1 MPVVK
6 LVEEH
11 GRDELIELW
20 MEQQLLTVTAGPR
33 LTPKGKRSRVG
44 WEPFRTILLI
54 MLDSGLRP
62 GEIFR
67 MRWENI
73 HWDKGLIFNPRG
85 KSRKSRR
92 YVPLTQRVKAAL
104 LASRERASEGWVF
117 PSKKAQSGHITGHEV
132 SKQWLEAKR
141 STGIPGSVVLY
152 CARHRF
158 STHAMEGTG
167 NVMAVTDAMGAR
179 PVILRTL
186 DVGADKPLPALP
198 QPPEANPALG
208 VRGLRLQ
215 LLRRPDLLADQV
227 RAALRVAAKH
237 PLRLMFPMVSTLDEV
252 RQAKAILAQAV
263 SDIDAAGA
271 DGPQMQ
277 VGIMVEV
284 PAAAIGADLLA
295 REVDFFSL
303 GTNDLTQY
311 LFAADRTNPELG
323 PLADSLHPAVLQMID
338 QVVKAARRHGR
349 WVGVCGEMASD
360 LWAVPLLVGLG
371 VDELSVHPP
380 MVARIK
386 ATVRQLNAA
395 DCAEVAAAALELE
408 GGQAVRHL
416 LEQRHLE
423 PSSLRPRTDR

>member
-1 MPVVK
+1 MSLIKRGNVWHFAFRWNGKRYRGTCKTSKEQEAKKVESLVLARLLADGRVPGSKKIPTLSDFSNRFFNWLESLPADRPPKAPTRRYYRVGWRVLESTPITGMKLDQITTDHGSIIEGLSAANTNNALRTLRRMLKKAHEWQLLSVVPVVK

-104 LASRERASEGWVF
+104 LASRERASEGWMF

-158 STHAMEGTG
+158 STDAMEGTG
-167 NVMAVTDAMGAR
+167 NVMAVMDAMGHQSVNTTR
-179 PVILRTL
+179 IYNHSNVMQIR
-186 DVGADKPLPALP
+186 
-198 QPPEANPALG
+198 EAIERRNQ
-208 VRGLRLQ
+208 Q
-215 LLRRPDLLADQV
+215 L
-227 RAALRVAAKH
+227 
-237 PLRLMFPMVSTLDEV
+237 S
-252 RQAKAILAQAV
+252 
-263 SDIDAAGA
+263 
-271 DGPQMQ
+271 
-277 VGIMVEV
+277 
-284 PAAAIGADLLA
+284 
-295 REVDFFSL
+295 
-303 GTNDLTQY
+303 
-311 LFAADRTNPELG
+311 
-323 PLADSLHPAVLQMID
+323 
-338 QVVKAARRHGR
+338 
-349 WVGVCGEMASD
+349 
-360 LWAVPLLVGLG
+360 
-371 VDELSVHPP
+371 
-380 MVARIK
+380 
-386 ATVRQLNAA
+386 ATVQ
-395 DCAEVAAAALELE
+395 
-408 GGQAVRHL
+408 
-416 LEQRHLE
+416 
-423 PSSLRPRTDR
+423 